1 MSRENAPAPPTRKHL
16 AMAKRERRATSFL
29 IGVIV
34 AVFAAVL
41 VLVGL
46 GIADEVTAPSRAVVT
61 VNGDAITRD
70 EWVARTNL
78 KRAELVQ
85 QRQQAVDMMAVFAGS
100 PEIRQS
106 LQQQIVQIDA
116 QINDTSALSSQTIQ
130 ALIQA
135 RLIHREAERRGISV
149 TEADIDKAIAEA
161 FGFFPN
167 GTPTPRPSPTID
179 ATVVAQWT
187 STPSAGAATAD
198 PTGDATP
205 APSAAPV
212 ATATSG
218 ASPTPAPTATAYTR
232 ERFDADYQ
240 SYVESAATNLGVAEQ
255 YLRDQFADQLY
266 EERLQEL
273 FAAEV
278 SPTEE
283 QVWAKHL
290 LVPDQ
295 AVAYSLVSRLEQ
307 GETWDALVAQY
318 SEDTSNKDRGG
329 DLGWFGRGTMVKPV
343 EDAAFAGKVG
353 EIVGPVKT
361 DFGWHMILIVDRGD
375 RKLDAAGLSAASSR
389 AFRDWL
395 ASALEQAAIELDPEL
410 FPPTATLA
418 PSPTT
423 APTP

>member
-1 MSRENAPAPPTRKHL
+1 MSREKVPAPPTRKHL
-16 AMAKRERRATSFL
+16 ALAKKERRATRL
-29 IGVIV
+29 LLGVIV
-34 AVFAAVL
+34 VLFGAVL

-46 GIADEVTAPSRAVVT
+46 GIADKVTAPSKAAVT
-61 VNGDAITRD
+61 VNGEAISRD
-70 EWVARTNL
+70 ELFARTSL
-78 KRAELVQ
+78 KRAELLQ

-106 LQQQIVQIDA
+106 LQQQIAQIDA
-116 QINDTSALSSQTIQ
+116 QINDPSSLAGQTIE

-135 RLIHREAERRGISV
+135 RLIQQEAERRGITV

-161 FGFFPN
+161 FGFFPD

-187 STPSAGAATAD
+187 STPTAEAGAAS
-198 PTGDATP
+198 PTSAPTVVPTATP
-205 APSAAPV
+205 A

-218 ASPTPAPTATAYTR
+218 ASVTPEPTATAYTR
-232 ERFDADYQ
+232 ELFEADYR
-240 SYVESAATNLGVAEQ
+240 SYVESASTNLGVDER

-266 EERLQEL
+266 RQRLLER
-273 FAAEV
+273 FAEEV

-283 QVWAKHL
+283 QVWARHL

-295 AVAYSLVSRLEQ
+295 AVALSLLGRVEQ
-307 GETWDALVAQY
+307 GENWDDLVAEY
-318 SEDTSNKDRGG
+318 SEDASNKDRSG
-329 DLGWFGRGTMVKPV
+329 DLGWFGRGMMVEPF
-343 EDAAFAGKVG
+343 EEAAFAGEIG
-353 EIVGPVKT
+353 EIVGPIQT
-361 DFGWHMILIVDRGD
+361 PFGWHLIQIVDRGE
-375 RKLDAAGLSAASSR
+375 RKLDSAGLSAAADR

-395 ASALEQAAIELDPEL
+395 ASAIEQATLDFDAEL

-418 PSPTT
+418 PVPTT